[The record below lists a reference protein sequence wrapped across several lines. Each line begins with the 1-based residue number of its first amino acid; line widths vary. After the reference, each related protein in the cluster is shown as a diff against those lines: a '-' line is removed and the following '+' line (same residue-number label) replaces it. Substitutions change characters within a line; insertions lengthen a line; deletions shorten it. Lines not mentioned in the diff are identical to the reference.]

1 MVKSQSNAHWKIF
14 DDGYKKLHKK
24 KVLKSF
30 DICIEVGFFFT
41 ETALQE
47 NDFFQKE

>member
-1 MVKSQSNAHWKIF
+1 MPTGRFLTMATKNYIE
-14 DDGYKKLHKK
+14 K

-30 DICIEVGFFFT
+30 DICIEVGLFFT